1 MLRHDFGN
9 TPRIAHMA
17 FTLSGDDACQTTPPT
32 PVPDPYWVAFSPS
45 AAQLIHLELNGSGL
59 PLDPS
64 WLEVLAG
71 NKLKISS
78 HEFSNPIATAY
89 SGHQFG
95 VWAGQLGDGRAILLG
110 DIADYELQLKGAGK
124 TQYSRMGDGRAVLRS
139 SIREFL
145 CSEAMHA
152 LGIPTSRAL
161 SVVGSNMPVRRETI
175 ETAAVCARLAPS
187 FLRVGHFEHYAATQ
201 NQARV
206 KELADLLI
214 KHHYPDCLLSKDPY
228 LELFKQIC
236 VRNAQLVA
244 QWQAVGFCHGV
255 LNSDNISAIGIT
267 LDYGPFGFLDE
278 FQIDHICNHS
288 DQGGRYAY
296 HRQPQIMHWNMA
308 CLASAF
314 IPLLVSQ
321 YSEDKAQDLLRETLE
336 IFPKSYAAAW
346 QSLFRRKL
354 GFALD
359 QENDIKLVERLLQA
373 MHDSRVDYTTLFRGL
388 SNIKKNSSIE
398 QIAMR
403 NEFVDRDSIDQWL
416 KAYLLR
422 LQAEPDDDAV
432 RKLKMDKVN
441 PKYILRNHFAQEAI
455 NKAQQHDFSEIKT
468 LLNILS
474 LPFDEQSEHERYA
487 LAPPKDL
494 QKVDV
499 SCSS

>member
-1 MLRHDFGN
+1 
-9 TPRIAHMA
+9 MA
-17 FTLSGDDACQTTPPT
+17 FTLSGDDACQTTLPT
-32 PVPDPYWVAFSPS
+32 PIPDPYWVAFSPS
-45 AAQLIHLELNGSGL
+45 SAQLIHLELDASGF

-71 NKLKISS
+71 NQLKTAS
-78 HEFSNPIATAY
+78 HEFPNPVATAY

-110 DIADYELQLKGAGK
+110 EIASQELQLKGAGK

-161 SVVGSNMPVRRETI
+161 SVVGSDMSVRRETL

-187 FLRVGHFEHYAATQ
+187 FLRIGHFEHYAASQ
-201 NQARV
+201 NQPRV

-214 KHHYPDCLLSKDPY
+214 KEHYPDCRSAKDPY

-236 VRNAQLVA
+236 IRNAKLVA

-314 IPLLVSQ
+314 IPLLENQ
-321 YSEDKAQDLLRETLE
+321 YSEVNVQDILRDALE
-336 IFPKSYAAAW
+336 IFPKSYAASW
-346 QSLFRRKL
+346 QTLFRRKL

-359 QENDIKLVERLLQA
+359 HENDVKLVERLLQA
-373 MHDSRVDYTTLFRGL
+373 MHDSRVDYTTFFRKL
-388 SNIKKNSSIE
+388 SNVKKMDSIE
-398 QIAMR
+398 EIGLR
-403 NEFVDRDSIDQWL
+403 NEFIDRDSIDQWL
-416 KAYLLR
+416 AEYLLR
-422 LQAEPDDDAV
+422 LQAEPEDDAV
-432 RKLKMDKVN
+432 RKIKMDEVN
-441 PKYILRNHFAQEAI
+441 PKFILRNHLAQEAI
-455 NKAQQHDFSEIKT
+455 NKAQRHDYSEIKI
-468 LLNILS
+468 LFNILS
-474 LPFDEQSEHERYA
+474 HPFDEQPEHEKYA
-487 LAPPKDL
+487 IAPPKDL
-494 QKVDV
+494 QKVEV